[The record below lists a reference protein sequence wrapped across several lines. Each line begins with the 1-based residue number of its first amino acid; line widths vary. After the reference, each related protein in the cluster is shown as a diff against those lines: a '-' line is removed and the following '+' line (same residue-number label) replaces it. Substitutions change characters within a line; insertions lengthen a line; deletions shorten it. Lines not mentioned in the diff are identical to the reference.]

1 MSTYPVLQHGPKTFK
16 VNVTVT
22 GGQLVE
28 PDGTTKKVKPAT
40 AGSKLV
46 LGVALLDASP
56 DGSGNNLSFGTNRP
70 ETSVARAC
78 EVRVTYAADTAF
90 GAQLIAA
97 ATGQVT
103 PAGATPDATTLVG
116 QCTEPNG
123 VTAGSV
129 ARAWIY

>member
-16 VNVTVT
+16 VNVTVA

-28 PDGTTKKVKPAT
+28 PDGTTGKVKPAT
-40 AGSKLV
+40 AGSLKV

-78 EVRVTYAADTAF
+78 EVRVTYAANAAF
-90 GAQLIAA
+90 GAKLIAGV
-97 ATGQVT
+97 TGQVT
-103 PAGATPDATTLVG
+103 PAGATPDALTVIG
-116 QCTEPNG
+116 QCTEPAG
-123 VTAGSV
+123 VLAGAV